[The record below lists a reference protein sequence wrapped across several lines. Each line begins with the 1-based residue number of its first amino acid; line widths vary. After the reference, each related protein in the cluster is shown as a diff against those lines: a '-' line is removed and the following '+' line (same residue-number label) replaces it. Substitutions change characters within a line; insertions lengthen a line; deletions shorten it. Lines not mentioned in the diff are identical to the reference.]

1 MPGGLGIRV
10 KQKVKSRKAQIMLYA
25 EWSGKSV
32 VIRNHNKQHVRRINV
47 RCPVVGVQISG
58 DSETEAMVAI
68 AMNNGRTCLYKS
80 SGVCVRQG

>member
-1 MPGGLGIRV
+1 
-10 KQKVKSRKAQIMLYA
+10 MLYA